1 MGPVTINTAVLHGQA
16 PQREALCDFIAD
28 AVGFH
33 VVGGADTAAAALDLM
48 RVVPTHVL
56 VVDLESAGDG
66 ASQLLA
72 AARALSPGPGILL
85 LVGGQPLALLEELL
99 ARGAGGYLE
108 TARIT
113 TDLCAALRTI
123 GMGRRYV
130 PRAAASAA

>member
-16 PQREALCDFIAD
+16 SQREALCDFIAD
-28 AVGFH
+28 EVGFH
-33 VVGGADTAAAALDLM
+33 VVGGADNAAAAIELM

-66 ASQLLA
+66 AFELLA
-72 AARALSPGPGILL
+72 SARALSPGPGILL
-85 LVGGQPLALLEELL
+85 LVRGHPLAQLEELM

-108 TARIT
+108 TARVT
-113 TDLCAALRTI
+113 SDLSAALRTI